1 MKVLVT
7 GSEGLVGKVVCSAL
21 TSHGHSFVGFDVANT
36 SNVLETKALAEA
48 AESCDA
54 IVHSAALLGLPGQTP
69 AEIMEVNLQ
78 GTWNVLSSALAGD
91 IDRIVFLSSVDVL
104 GVFKGERAPDFLP
117 LDESHVCYPRT
128 PYAISKYLAEEM
140 CHVFASAHDMS
151 IVCLRPPGVW
161 EAPATYEWVAN
172 ERKKRAAFEW
182 DPFWEYG
189 AFIDVRDLAEA
200 CVSSLDARIAGSHS
214 VFVSSNDITTS
225 GQTSFGLSK
234 KLHPDIEWRGGSEF
248 EDDPYRTL
256 LSNEAAKQLLNWEPV
271 HLWAHFASS

>member
-7 GSEGLVGKVVCSAL
+7 GNEGLVGKAVCSAL
-21 TSHGHSFVGFDVANT
+21 ASRGHSFVGFDVAN
-36 SNVLETKALAEA
+36 SCNILDPRALDNA

-54 IVHSAALLGLPGQTP
+54 IVHAAALLGFPGQTS

-78 GTWNVLSSALAGD
+78 GTWNVLTSALAQD
-91 IDRIVFLSSVDVL
+91 ISRVVFLSSVDVL

-117 LDESHVCYPRT
+117 LDESHACYPST
-128 PYAISKYLAEEM
+128 PYAISKYVAEEM
-140 CHVFASAHDMS
+140 CAVFASAYGTS

-161 EAPATYEWVAN
+161 EAPATYEWIAS

-200 CVSSLDARIAGSHS
+200 CMSSLDAEIAGSHS

-225 GQTSFGLSK
+225 GQTSFDLSK
-234 KLHPDIEWRGGSEF
+234 KIHPEIEWRGGSEF
-248 EDDPYRTL
+248 DGDPYRTL
-256 LSNEAAKQLLNWEPV
+256 LSNDAAKRLLDWEPT
-271 HLWAHFASS
+271 HLWSDFARA